1 MLSKFS
7 RLESELTELRSRH
20 HSALVELASLRTARA
35 RDEGEAEKRA
45 RAARAE
51 LEAERQHSR
60 WDYLKNSCPEYP
72 DVIIIIMANSRN
84 LKQKL
89 RQAHSEAADGTIVM
103 PPPQSTRQRMAFE
116 EAEEAKTGTRRKK
129 ELVSAYLLIKIRLF

>member
-1 MLSKFS
+1 M
-7 RLESELTELRSRH
+7 
-20 HSALVELASLRTARA
+20 ELASLRTARA
-35 RDEGEAEKRA
+35 RDEGEAEKKA

-60 WDYLKNSCPEYP
+60 WDSHKNSCLKYP
-72 DVIIIIMANSRN
+72 DIIIANSRN

-116 EAEEAKTGTRRKK
+116 EADEAKTGTRRKK
-129 ELVSAYLLIKIRLF
+129 RTSVGVSFD

>member
-1 MLSKFS
+1 M
-7 RLESELTELRSRH
+7 
-20 HSALVELASLRTARA
+20 ELASLRTARA

-60 WDYLKNSCPEYP
+60 WDYHKNSCPEYP
-72 DVIIIIMANSRN
+72 DVIIIMANSRN

-129 ELVSAYLLIKIRLF
+129 RTSVGVSFD

>member
-89 RQAHSEAADGTIVM
+89 RQAHSEAADGTIVI

-129 ELVSAYLLIKIRLF
+129 RTSVGVSFD